1 MLYDYI
7 ITQFYPMVPW
17 LWFINLII
25 IMASIGIYF
34 IAMPRSYSWNKPEDK
49 ESYIKKWKS
58 KLIILCGT
66 QVFIILFY
74 LWLPDVEYVKHF
86 YGEVRVKEL
95 TAQQKAEL
103 QAQYDKHYTRSE
115 RLFIECLKNGQK
127 QPHTTTFNDTNEVV
141 KTCYKVAQY
150 KF

>member
-7 ITQFYPMVPW
+7 ITQFYPS
-17 LWFINLII
+17 II
-25 IMASIGIYF
+25 GLAGFSAIAIIVCVAAYSIGITD
-34 IAMPRSYSWNKPEDK
+34 SNDK
-49 ESYIKKWKS
+49 DGFKSKWKTKFTIFVS
-58 KLIILCGT
+58 VHCFLLA
-66 QVFIILFY
+66 FY
-74 LWLPDVEYVKHF
+74 FWLPDVNYVKHF
-86 YGEVRVKEL
+86 YGEVRVHEL

-103 QAQYDKHYTRSE
+103 QAQYDKHYARSE
-115 RLFIECLKNGQK
+115 DLFIKCLINGQK